1 VTSFIILCAVMLVAA
16 VALVAYPL
24 LRPAPQAVK
33 GQPLRPP
40 ATIPALAIGLAVV
53 LGAIAMYHHSS
64 NFPWQ
69 NPESAAAVPSGHGD
83 GGNGG
88 SMEAVMKQLEA
99 RLQANPVD
107 LEGWRMLARTYLVT
121 GQAGKAVDAYE
132 KAIQIA
138 GDSDPSLQL
147 DLAEALV
154 LTNEAA
160 LQERAKGIFAATLAA
175 DPRSQKA
182 LWYSG
187 VIAIRAGDK
196 QTAIKCWSKLLE
208 QNPPDEIR
216 QILVAQLAELGVT
229 VPAVAPGAN
238 PAPPA
243 AGPVAGAQGGDA
255 AAPAPQGRTIRV
267 AVSLDPS
274 LAGKVPPG
282 TTLFVSAREPGIPG
296 PPLAAVRL
304 TSDVLP
310 TTVVLSDANSMIE
323 GRNLSSVAD
332 VEVVAHVALAGAPMT
347 SSGDLVGTAI
357 QKKGGAA
364 DVKVAIDKVQ
374 P

>member
-16 VALVAYPL
+16 IALVAYPL
-24 LRPAPQAVK
+24 LRPTPGAIK
-33 GQPLRPP
+33 GQPVLPP
-40 ATIPALAIGLAVV
+40 AIIPALAIGLGLV
-53 LGAIAMYHHSS
+53 LGAAAMYHHSS
-64 NFPWQ
+64 NFPWK
-69 NPESAAAVPSGHGD
+69 NPEAAAAVPPGHGD
-83 GGNGG
+83 GTQGG
-88 SMEAVMKQLEA
+88 SMEEVMKQLEA

-138 GDSDPSLQL
+138 GDTDPSLQL

-154 LTNEAA
+154 LTNDAPM
-160 LQERAKGIFAATLAA
+160 QERAKGIFAAALAA
-175 DPRSQKA
+175 DPNSQKA

-196 QTAIKCWSKLLE
+196 ETAKKRWSKLLE

-216 QILVAQLAELGVT
+216 QILVAQLAELGVA
-229 VPAVAPGAN
+229 VPAVAQAAS
-238 PAPPA
+238 PAPTA
-243 AGPVAGAQGGDA
+243 APMMGAQGGDA

-267 AVSLDPS
+267 AVSVDPS
-274 LAGKVPPG
+274 LVGKVPAG
-282 TTLFVSAREPGIPG
+282 ATLFVSAREPGIPG

-323 GRNLSSVAD
+323 GRNLSSVGD
-332 VEVVAHVALAGAPMT
+332 IEVVAHVALAGAPMT

-364 DVKVAIDKVQ
+364 DVKVAINKVQ